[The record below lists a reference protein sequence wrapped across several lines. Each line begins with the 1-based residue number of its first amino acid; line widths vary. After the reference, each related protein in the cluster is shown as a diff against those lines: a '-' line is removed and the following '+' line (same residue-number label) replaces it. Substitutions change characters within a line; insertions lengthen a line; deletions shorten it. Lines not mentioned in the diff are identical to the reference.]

1 VAGSSQRRTI
11 RATPADRG
19 SSKSLTDQV
28 YERLKDEILRAHRAP
43 GELLLEPE
51 LVENYR
57 VSKTPIREAL
67 RLLIQEDWVV
77 VMPRKGYLV
86 RPLRLEDVREIFM
99 LRQLIEPGLAAE
111 AARRAG
117 PADVDRLRQHLQLHE
132 HARDHL
138 NDALVAASSFH
149 LTLAELGGNA
159 RALRVLSGLLDEIRR
174 LHHLMP
180 VLEGRL
186 TSRAEIEDHRQIIDA
201 LAAKRPDH
209 VASLMRE
216 HLANAAQVMVGVFG
230 GLPPKAGGGFGVAA
244 DSEKTARRPRS

>member
-1 VAGSSQRRTI
+1 
-11 RATPADRG
+11 
-19 SSKSLTDQV
+19 
-28 YERLKDEILRAHRAP
+28 
-43 GELLLEPE
+43 
-51 LVENYR
+51 

-99 LRQLIEPGLAAE
+99 LRQLIEPGLVAE
-111 AARRAG
+111 ASRRAG
-117 PADVDRLRQHLQLHE
+117 PADVDRLRQHLHHHE

-186 TSRAEIEDHRQIIDA
+186 TSKAEIEDHREIIEA

-244 DSEKTARRPRS
+244 GREKTARRPRS